1 MIAST
6 VMTQTSIKSQSS
18 SIKLSS
24 AVAYEL
30 GSISD
35 YSDKEIGRYATL
47 YTIVRFTS
55 SSETGYKLSVK
66 VNWYDYKNRCV
77 FNLGLKHT
85 CKGLSLH

>member
-35 YSDKEIGRYATL
+35 YSDKEIGHCATL
-47 YTIVRFTS
+47 YTFVRFTRYT
-55 SSETGYKLSVK
+55 ETGYKLSVK
-66 VNWYDYKNRCV
+66 VNW
-77 FNLGLKHT
+77 
-85 CKGLSLH
+85 